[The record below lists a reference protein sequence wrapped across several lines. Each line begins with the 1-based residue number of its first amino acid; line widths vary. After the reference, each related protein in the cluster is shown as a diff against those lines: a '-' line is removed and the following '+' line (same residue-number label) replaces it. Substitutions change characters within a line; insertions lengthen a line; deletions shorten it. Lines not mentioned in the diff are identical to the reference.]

1 MAVRRQL
8 VVFKVGS
15 EEFAIDILL
24 TREVV
29 SLREITPVPET
40 AQYVEGIMNLRG
52 NLVPVLDFRRRLRAG
67 KITSHD
73 EQRII
78 ISNLDGKLAGLIVDG
93 ATEVI
98 RVGENMIE
106 PAPDIIVELGADY
119 IAGVIN
125 LKERF
130 VTLIDLKK
138 ALTEEI
144 KYELDEI
151 IALLSK
157 HTPGAVAPAQAMQG

>member
-1 MAVRRQL
+1 MAARRQL

-93 ATEVI
+93 ASEVV
-98 RVGENMIE
+98 RVVEDMIE
-106 PAPDIIVELGADY
+106 PAPDIIAEMGADY

-125 LKERF
+125 LGERF

-157 HTPGAVAPAQAMQG
+157 HATIAPAQAMRG